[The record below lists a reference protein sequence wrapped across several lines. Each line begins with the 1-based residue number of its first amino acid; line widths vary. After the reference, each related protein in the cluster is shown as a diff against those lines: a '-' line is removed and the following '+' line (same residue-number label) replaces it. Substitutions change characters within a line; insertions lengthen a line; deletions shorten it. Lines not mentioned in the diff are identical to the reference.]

1 MVGFV
6 MRTRPFLLTNA
17 RPRPRRPRRYGRRVH
32 NEILRYTAFAAEPGG
47 GNPAG
52 IVLDAAD
59 LSDDE
64 MLAIAQEVGYPETAF
79 VTGQTAAGPRLR
91 YFSPAAEVP
100 FCGHATIATAVVLA
114 EREGLGRR
122 VFTTAAG
129 EIALDATTAPD
140 GSVQVAMTSVQPASR
155 PLDPDLRD
163 RLFALLGLRVDD
175 VATGFPVL
183 ESFAGNW
190 HPVIVLADVELFHQ
204 FRFAPEPLAALKR
217 EAGWAGT
224 VTVLHRTD
232 ALEYEARNL
241 FPAGRITEDPAT
253 GSAAASTGAYL
264 REIGAVQPGDRVVIR
279 QGRHVGRPSV
289 LLVDVPATGGIT
301 VTGGATPV

>member
-1 MVGFV
+1 VSI
-6 MRTRPFLLTNA
+6 
-17 RPRPRRPRRYGRRVH
+17 
-32 NEILRYTAFAAEPGG
+32 EILRYTAFASEPGG

-52 IVLDAAD
+52 IVLDAAG

-64 MLAIAQEVGYPETAF
+64 MLDIARQVAYPETAF
-79 VTGQTAAGPRLR
+79 VVGETPTGPRVR

-114 EREGLGRR
+114 ERDGLGRR

-129 EIALDATTAPD
+129 EVALDATSGPD
-140 GSVQVAMTSVQPASR
+140 GGVQVAMTSVEPATR
-155 PLDPDLRD
+155 PIDPQVRD
-163 RLFALLGLRVDD
+163 RLFALLGFSVDD
-175 VATGFPVL
+175 VAEGFPVL

-190 HPVIVLADVELFHQ
+190 HPVIVLRDEELFHQ
-204 FRFAPEPLAALKR
+204 FRFAPAPLAALKA
-217 EAGWAGT
+217 EAGWFGT
-224 VTVLHRTD
+224 VTVLHRTA

-264 REIGAVQPGDRVVIR
+264 REVGAVEAGDRVVIR
-279 QGRHVGRPSV
+279 QGRHVGRPSI
-289 LLVDVPATGGIT
+289 LLVDVPASGGIT
-301 VTGGATPV
+301 VTGSAIPVR